1 MAPLSSQQDL
11 RVSMLLR
18 PRCDE
23 SLPPFLHPRSALHST
38 SDTGIYD
45 LKLKLKHLPSGKR
58 LHNYGKSQCL
68 MGKST
73 ISTGPFSIA
82 NCNKL
87 PEGIAG
93 LKSQA
98 ISLINPLVSLWFFC
112 IPVSHDQRLDGV
124 AV

>member
-1 MAPLSSQQDL
+1 
-11 RVSMLLR
+11 MLL
-18 PRCDE
+18 
-23 SLPPFLHPRSALHST
+23 
-38 SDTGIYD
+38 
-45 LKLKLKHLPSGKR
+45 
-58 LHNYGKSQCL
+58 
-68 MGKST
+68 MGTST
-73 ISTGPFSIA
+73 ISTGLFSIA

-87 PEGIAG
+87 PEGTAG